1 MRRRIEAK
9 ADAKAAEDK
18 RIADANREVKT
29 VNFTADQ
36 LVDKYNNSRGAQ
48 DFKLTSSYD
57 PKTNTFIEDVSAF
70 GFEGDAATKTYTP
83 EEFIAKLGYKGDDY
97 NQFNFSQPQ
106 QEVKTVDFTADQLVD
121 KYNNSRGAQDFNLN
135 ATYDPATNT
144 FIEDVSAFGF
154 EGDAATK
161 TYTPEEF
168 IAKLGYKGDDYN
180 HL

>member
-1 MRRRIEAK
+1 MSNLGITDLNVMYQVARNQFGTGEELDSNAMNQTFARKDGKSLLSAIGEVGK
-9 ADAKAAEDK
+9 FQDYSP
-18 RIADANREVKT
+18 EVKT

-106 QEVKTVDFTADQLVD
+106 QQA
-121 KYNNSRGAQDFNLN
+121 
-135 ATYDPATNT
+135 PAPR
-144 FIEDVSAFGF
+144 A
-154 EGDAATK
+154 
-161 TYTPEEF
+161 
-168 IAKLGYKGDDYN
+168 
-180 HL
+180 